1 MSACVRNQSLDL
13 TLVFEYIDQD
23 LTTYMNCAENG
34 LSREK
39 IKVRLL
45 EEKVLQ
51 AFTRFLFFVL
61 L

>member
-34 LSREK
+34 LSRGK